1 MLKFSYR
8 RVLKES
14 NMAEMVEVAN
24 FKALSR
30 DKLPLAYLNT
40 YPNCYTLDIDGKEH
54 LIINST
60 AKSQTIL
67 SKGQLITPE
76 SLEALG
82 DFLERCGDNLHRI
95 KRYLAKAKARWETK
109 KPRTLKF

>member
-8 RVLKES
+8 KVINEN

-30 DKLPLAYLNT
+30 DKLPAAYLTT

-60 AKSQTIL
+60 AKSQAVL

-76 SLEALG
+76 SLEVLG
-82 DFLERCGDNLHRI
+82 EFLERCGDNLHRI
-95 KRYLAKAKARWETK
+95 RKYIAKAKARWETK